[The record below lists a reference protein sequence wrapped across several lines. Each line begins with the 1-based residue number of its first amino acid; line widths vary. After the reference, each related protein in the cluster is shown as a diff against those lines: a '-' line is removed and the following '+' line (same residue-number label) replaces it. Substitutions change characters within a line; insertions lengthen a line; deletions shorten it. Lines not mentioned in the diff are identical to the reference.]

1 MFIKRSII
9 PKKRL
14 YNFCFQNINL
24 PSINSVNRPQKISKE
39 NINSIFPGDLKKNQY
54 LVSYDSLTDYENQI
68 IIKSLPNSETWFFIP
83 IICFLSLS
91 SIMHYF
97 YTPKK

>member
-1 MFIKRSII
+1 MFIKRR
-9 PKKRL
+9 PMPHRGL
-14 YNFCFQNINL
+14 YNLCFQNITFPIINL
-24 PSINSVNRPQKISKE
+24 HKKYCKE
-39 NINSIFPGDLKKNQY
+39 KTISIFTGNLKKNQY

-68 IIKSLPNSETWFFIP
+68 ITKSFSNADTWFFIP